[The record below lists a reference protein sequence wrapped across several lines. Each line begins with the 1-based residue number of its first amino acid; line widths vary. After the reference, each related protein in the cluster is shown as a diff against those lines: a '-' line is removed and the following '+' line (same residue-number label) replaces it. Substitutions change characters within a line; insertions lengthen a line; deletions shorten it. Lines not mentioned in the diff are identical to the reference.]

1 MSKTTASKEA
11 LLHEEYGIFK
21 KIIRHKSKLSETGP
35 ARKQDAFRKFTRF
48 KNRVLAENP
57 QLKDKLPRRYGRQWL
72 VAAAEFMRDKNTA
85 TDTDKVKAKAAD
97 KSSALVKK
105 KVAAAKAT
113 NKAKKPSK

>member
-21 KIIRHKSKLSETGP
+21 KVIRHKSKLSETGP

-85 TDTDKVKAKAAD
+85 TDTDKAKAKAAD
-97 KSSALVKK
+97 KSAEVVKE
-105 KVAAAKAT
+105 KVAKNKAAK
-113 NKAKKPSK
+113 KSSK